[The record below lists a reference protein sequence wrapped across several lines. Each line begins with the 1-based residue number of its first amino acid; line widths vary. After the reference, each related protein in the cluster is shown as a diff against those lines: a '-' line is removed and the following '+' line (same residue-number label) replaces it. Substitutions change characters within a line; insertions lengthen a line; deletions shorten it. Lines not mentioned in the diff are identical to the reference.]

1 MPKITEELLNR
12 HLKTHCERAVED
24 REAISVLVNFL
35 RSGGK
40 INTNFA
46 CNDKWPNI
54 DGTFEFVS
62 NPDASRQPE
71 QNFVVQIKGTRDNYT
86 EKDGI
91 VNFRLQSLAFPVY
104 LLKEV
109 TADPGILLI
118 VLHPSDRDKERV
130 FWKYMSVEF
139 LSSID
144 YSHDSYMLSFTKEEE
159 IKNTNESVNK
169 FCKQLEEINKLHSF
183 VKKLEDREY
192 SESDIIKIV
201 ERCNDE
207 ITESIETLD
216 IYNNLEMMFQGE
228 LYPDLRIFVYRHF
241 Y

>member
-24 REAISVLVNFL
+24 RV

-109 TADPGILLI
+109 TADPGILFI

-144 YSHDSYMLSFTKEEE
+144 YSHDSCVISFTKEEE
-159 IKNTNESVNK
+159 IKNTNESINK
-169 FCKQLEEINKLHSF
+169 FCKQLEEISKLHSF

-207 ITESIETLD
+207 ITESIERLD
-216 IYNNLEMMFQGE
+216 IYNDTRDDVSRRIISRLEE
-228 LYPDLRIFVYRHF
+228 LCVSALLLNAKTSLM
-241 Y
+241 